1 MKQGACVGCIERFF
15 KLRREDIV
23 FVKYTFEALDNL
35 LVVTTVN
42 RDRDIIV
49 LRIAPGCE
57 EEVDRVL
64 ESLEGTVSMEEIVAP
79 EIDGL
84 V

>member
-1 MKQGACVGCIERFF
+1 MGCIERFF

-35 LVVTTVN
+35 LVMTTVN

-57 EEVDRVL
+57 AEVNGVL
-64 ESLEGTVSMEEIVAP
+64 ESLQGVIAMEELMGPVFD
-79 EIDGL
+79 E
-84 V
+84 VC